1 MSTRGVGYLGGE
13 GAAAYLTLK
22 TALTES
28 ANLRHIVTMSA
39 NNTVAAGSDGKSV
52 LGQIVSFSPDEDTCT
67 IKVKGILTDIP
78 YDTTGSA
85 PSVGDPIQF
94 SAANEVDIGVTASIA
109 YRGITIAKDTSAGT
123 VTILL

>member
-1 MSTRGVGYLGGE
+1 MSTRAVGYLGGE

-28 ANLRHIVTMSA
+28 TNLRQIVTMSA
-39 NNTVAAGSDGKSV
+39 NLTVAAGSNGKSV
-52 LGQIVSFSPDEDTCT
+52 MGQIVAFSPDESQCT
-67 IKVKGILTDIP
+67 VKVRGILMDIP

-85 PSVGDPIQF
+85 PSVGDKIQF
-94 SAANEVDIGVTASIA
+94 SAANQVDIGVTSSIA
-109 YRGITIAKDTSAGT
+109 PRGIVIAKDTSAGT